1 MTEQPDRQWTDDQV
15 QDILRRFAATRET
28 LGNILTLINENM
40 KSEVAYALISQ
51 ADSTNV
57 DTCALCE
64 GKGIT
69 GGVRCPN
76 CAGIG
81 RLLRPEGA

>member
-28 LGNILTLINENM
+28 LGNILHLIKENLE
-40 KSEVAYALISQ
+40 SEAAYALM
-51 ADSTNV
+51 AGKETE
-57 DTCALCE
+57 TCALCE

-76 CAGIG
+76 CRGIG
-81 RLLRPEGA
+81 RLLRSERAE